1 MSSAVKLSNTIV
13 SDARI
18 QGKVFHRSIAGQ
30 IEHWAHIGKI
40 AEENPDFTYAFIR
53 NLLISLEEAKVGKVE
68 PYQFD

>member
-1 MSSAVKLSNTIV
+1 MSLAVKLSDNIV

-40 AEENPDFTYAFIR
+40 AEENPELTYSYIR
-53 NLLISLEEAKVGKVE
+53 NLLISIEEAKSGKVE